1 MKKKEETMKKMFHEM
16 NLIKKEHENMEV
28 IFKSTLVKMLKV
40 FTLTEKVIKISQS
53 RQNNKKDI
61 NFK

>member
-1 MKKKEETMKKMFHEM
+1 MEKIFHEM
-16 NLIKKEHENMEV
+16 NLIKKEYKNIEV
-28 IFKSTLVKMLKV
+28 TFKSTLVKMLKV

-53 RQNNKKDI
+53 RQNNQKHI